1 MAIKKKKLSEA
12 VKTSNVIS
20 AIEGLIPL
28 GSQQIINGAGIYK
41 CSIPK
46 LDQRISILVKSGNA
60 GQGGWFLLMLSGVTK
75 VVKCLVGTNFHLQVY
90 YKINGTSVDFWI
102 KGRESTFMTM
112 LVLQDDYTP
121 SFVKSSIPGDGIE
134 ITIK

>member
-28 GSQQIINGAGIYK
+28 GFQQIINGAGIYK

-90 YKINGTSVDFWI
+90 YKF
-102 KGRESTFMTM
+102 
-112 LVLQDDYTP
+112 Y
-121 SFVKSSIPGDGIE
+121 
-134 ITIK
+134 